1 MRDWPGSGP
10 TDGHALLSGVNDLCV
25 PAVFLDGSGRIRY
38 KTCCT
43 LCASLVIMRA
53 EKAAVLCCRRLT
65 SHISAKREESLGEVC
80 VMAHGVLHLQCC
92 VNIQL
97 ADC

>member
-1 MRDWPGSGP
+1 MR
-10 TDGHALLSGVNDLCV
+10 
-25 PAVFLDGSGRIRY
+25 
-38 KTCCT
+38 
-43 LCASLVIMRA
+43 
-53 EKAAVLCCRRLT
+53 E
-65 SHISAKREESLGEVC
+65 KREKRLGEVC